1 MRVVRRLLWVALAA
15 LVLVVGW
22 LFASH
27 NGTPVAI
34 DLIAMQMGEAPLW
47 LGLVAAFGVG
57 AVCAGLGAVYEVTR
71 LGLLAR
77 RYRKAVVRLE
87 SEIHQLRNLPL
98 AIEEGEN
105 QPLAV
110 PEAAR
115 LAAGDG

>member
-22 LFASH
+22 RFASQ
-27 NGTPVAI
+27 NGTPVTI
-34 DLIAMQMGEAPLW
+34 DLIMMSVAEAPLW
-47 LGLVAAFGVG
+47 VGLVSAFAFG
-57 AVCAGLGAVYEVTR
+57 AVCAGVGALYEVTR

-98 AIEEGEN
+98 AVDDGAN
-105 QPLAV
+105 PPPAV
-110 PEAAR
+110 PETAR
-115 LAAGDG
+115 VGAGDG

>member
-22 LFASH
+22 RFASQ
-27 NGTPVAI
+27 NGTPVTI
-34 DLIAMQMGEAPLW
+34 DLIVMRLGDAPLW
-47 LGLVAAFGVG
+47 VGLVSAFGLG
-57 AVCAGLGAVYEVTR
+57 AVCAGLGALYEVTR

-98 AIEEGEN
+98 SGDEGEHH
-105 QPLAV
+105 PPPVA
-110 PEAAR
+110 EAAR
-115 LAAGDG
+115 VGAGDG

>member
-22 LFASH
+22 RFASQ
-27 NGTPVAI
+27 NGAPVTI
-34 DLIAMQMGEAPLW
+34 DLIVMRVAEASLW
-47 LGLVAAFGVG
+47 VGLVSAFGLG
-57 AVCAGLGAVYEVTR
+57 AICAGLGALYEITR

-98 AIEEGEN
+98 SVDEGEN
-105 QPLAV
+105 HPPAV
-110 PEAAR
+110 PEAAGVG
-115 LAAGDG
+115 AGDG

>member
-22 LFASH
+22 RFASQ
-27 NGTPVAI
+27 NGAPVTI
-34 DLIAMQMGEAPLW
+34 DLIVMQLSESPLW
-47 LGLVAAFGVG
+47 VGLVSAFGLG
-57 AVCAGLGAVYEVTR
+57 AVCAGLAALYEVTR

-77 RYRKAVVRLE
+77 RYRKAMLRLE

-98 AIEEGEN
+98 SVEEGAN
-105 QPLAV
+105 HPPVV

-115 LAAGDG
+115 VGAGDG

>member
-22 LFASH
+22 RFASQ
-27 NGTPVAI
+27 NETPVTI
-34 DLIAMQMGEAPLW
+34 DLIVMRVGQAPLW
-47 LGLVAAFGVG
+47 AGLVVAFGFG
-57 AVCAGLGAVYEVTR
+57 AACAGLGALYEVTR

-98 AIEEGEN
+98 TVDEGEN
-105 QPLAV
+105 HPPAV
-110 PEAAR
+110 PEAAQVG
-115 LAAGDG
+115 AGDG

>member
-22 LFASH
+22 RFASQ

-34 DLIAMQMGEAPLW
+34 DLIVVKMGEAPLW
-47 LGLVAAFGVG
+47 VGLISAFGLGVI
-57 AVCAGLGAVYEVTR
+57 CAGLGGLYEVTR

-98 AIEEGEN
+98 SADEGEG
-105 QPLAV
+105 QAPAV
-110 PEAAR
+110 PEPAR
-115 LAAGDG
+115 LGAGDG